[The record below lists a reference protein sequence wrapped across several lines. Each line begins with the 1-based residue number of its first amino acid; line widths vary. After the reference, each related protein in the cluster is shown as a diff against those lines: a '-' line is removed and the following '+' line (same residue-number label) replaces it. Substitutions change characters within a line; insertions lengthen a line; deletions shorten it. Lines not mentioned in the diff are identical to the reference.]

1 MNYQS
6 RIMYLFI
13 LAIVIVV
20 LFYYNYSV
28 VTEGATDAT
37 QSTAEDT
44 DEGDAYMDN
53 KATTGEI
60 TDNTT
65 DSKLRDI
72 ESQINEC
79 RTIIQEI
86 NRVLPRSLNNITIG
100 EVTQTDDINKI
111 GISIEQSI
119 DTETLNTITNKKEPS
134 AKWVINAILP
144 RGQKGPHGLKGEKG
158 PPGDIGIIGKDGIQ
172 GEQGPWGKDCSNNSC
187 E

>member
-13 LAIVIVV
+13 LAIVIIV

-28 VTEGATDAT
+28 VTEGLDPA
-37 QSTAEDT
+37 AEDT

-60 TDNTT
+60 TDKTT
-65 DSKLRDI
+65 DSKLRDV

-79 RTIIQEI
+79 RTIIQDI

-119 DTETLNTITNKKEPS
+119 DTETLNTITNEKEPS

-144 RGQKGPHGLKGEKG
+144 RGQKGLPGLKGEKG
-158 PPGDIGIIGKDGIQ
+158 PPGDIGIIGKDGKQ
-172 GEQGPWGKDCSNNSC
+172 GEQGPWGKDVK
-187 E
+187 

>member
-6 RIMYLFI
+6 RITYLFI
-13 LAIVIVV
+13 LAIVIIV

-28 VTEGATDAT
+28 VTEGLEPTH
-37 QSTAEDT
+37 STAEDT

-65 DSKLRDI
+65 DSKLRDV

-79 RTIIQEI
+79 RTIIQDI
-86 NRVLPRSLNNITIG
+86 NRVLPRNLNNITIG

-134 AKWVINAILP
+134 AKWLINAILP
-144 RGQKGPHGLKGEKG
+144 RGQKGPRGMKGEKG
-158 PPGDIGIIGKDGIQ
+158 AYGNLGIIGKDGIQ
-172 GEQGPWGKDCSNNSC
+172 GEQGPWGKDCPNNSC

>member
-13 LAIVIVV
+13 LAIVIIV

-28 VTEGATDAT
+28 VTEGLDPA
-37 QSTAEDT
+37 AEDT
-44 DEGDAYMDN
+44 NEGDVYMDN

-65 DSKLRDI
+65 DSKLRDV

-79 RTIIQEI
+79 RTIIQDI

-119 DTETLNTITNKKEPS
+119 DTETLNTITNEKEPS

-144 RGQKGPHGLKGEKG
+144 RGQKGLPGLKGEKG
-158 PPGDIGIIGKDGIQ
+158 PTGDIGIIGKDGKQ
-172 GEQGPWGKDCSNNSC
+172 GEQGPWGKDVK
-187 E
+187 

>member
-13 LAIVIVV
+13 LAIVIIV

-28 VTEGATDAT
+28 VTEGLSPQD
-37 QSTAEDT
+37 SVT

-53 KATTGEI
+53 KGIAGDLI
-60 TDNTT
+60 NSTT
-65 DSKLRDI
+65 DEKLKSV
-72 ESQINEC
+72 ESQIKAC
-79 RTIIQEI
+79 RDIIQNI

-100 EVTQTDDINKI
+100 EVTQTENLDNV

-119 DTETLNTITNKKEPS
+119 VPDVLNTITNEREDS
-134 AKWVINAILP
+134 AKWIINAVLP
-144 RGQKGPHGLKGEKG
+144 RGQKGPRGMKGEKG
-158 PPGDIGIIGKDGIQ
+158 RQGDMGIMGNEGKQ
-172 GEQGPWGKDCSNNSC
+172 GRQGPWGKDCSNNSC

>member
-13 LAIVIVV
+13 LAIVIIV

-28 VTEGATDAT
+28 VTEGLDPA
-37 QSTAEDT
+37 AEDT

-65 DSKLRDI
+65 DSKLRDV

-79 RTIIQEI
+79 RTIIQDI
-86 NRVLPRSLNNITIG
+86 NRVLPRSLNNIIIG

-111 GISIEQSI
+111 GISIDQSI
-119 DTETLNTITNKKEPS
+119 DTETLNTITNEKEPS

-144 RGQKGPHGLKGEKG
+144 RGQKGPPGLKGEKG
-158 PPGDIGIIGKDGIQ
+158 PTGDIGIIGEEGKQ
-172 GEQGPWGKDCSNNSC
+172 GEQGPWGKDVK
-187 E
+187 